1 MAYEWFLAS
10 PQALLGELVT
20 TLAMYAAVL
29 VFVRAA
35 GVRSFAEM
43 SAFDVAI
50 VVAIGSTIATTIVAE
65 SPSLM
70 AGGFALLLLYGC
82 QLVVSRWRSR
92 MASVERTVDN
102 RPIRLMGEGGR
113 MLAENMRVARVT
125 EDDLRRI
132 VRSANIVDYT
142 TIQAVVMEGTGSV
155 NVLHGHSEALAD
167 SAWVLE
173 NVRDYSA

>member
-1 MAYEWFLAS
+1 MAYEWFVAS
-10 PQALLGELVT
+10 PQALLWVFCS

-29 VFVRAA
+29 VFVRVA

-43 SAFDVAI
+43 SAFDLAMM
-50 VVAIGSTIATTIVAE
+50 VAIGSTIATTIVAKT
-65 SPSLM
+65 PSLM
-70 AGGFALLLLYGC
+70 AGGFALLLLYGF
-82 QLVVSRWRSR
+82 QLVVSRWRSLK
-92 MASVERTVDN
+92 APVESAVDN

-132 VRSANIVDYT
+132 VRSANVVDYT
-142 TIQAVVMEGTGSV
+142 TIQAVIMEGTGSV
-155 NVLHGHSEALAD
+155 NVLHGHGEALAE
-167 SAWVLE
+167 SAWGLK